1 MNNGH
6 EKLQMTK
13 QDLIFVYN
21 QLLGSIIPK
30 IETHLPQKD
39 HIRDEVLDLLHD
51 FLIEVFE
58 DAKHAM
64 VVDGIDLNKSN
75 TSIQDVLSIKP
86 REKTEPF
93 NIEENDKLRNILKSF
108 EEETIEVTR
117 LRKKIPQDISDV
129 FDSIINDTDAEVTQ
143 ILNELDNEDKTEDA
157 NQDEV
162 QDHNADIGKEEGQVG
177 DQDENKDNNENVT
190 QEDTKAQM
198 INDYEQHLI
207 KLLELKE
214 QIPKQLSEIDRLNEI
229 TVFLQNKY
237 ENDYV

>member
-64 VVDGIDLNKSN
+64 IVDGIDLSANNS
-75 TSIQDVLSIKP
+75 SIQDVLSIKP

-93 NIEENDKLRNILKSF
+93 NIEENDKLRDILKSF
-108 EEETIEVTR
+108 EEETIEVTK
-117 LRKKIPQDISDV
+117 LRKKIPQDISSV
-129 FDSIINDTDAEVTQ
+129 FDSIIDSTDAEVTQ
-143 ILNELDNEDKTEDA
+143 ILNELEDKDTPDKENNEED
-157 NQDEV
+157 NNDQESKD
-162 QDHNADIGKEEGQVG
+162 NKEEDKGE
-177 DQDENKDNNENVT
+177 DKE
-190 QEDTKAQM
+190 EDTKNQM

-237 ENDYV
+237 ENDFV